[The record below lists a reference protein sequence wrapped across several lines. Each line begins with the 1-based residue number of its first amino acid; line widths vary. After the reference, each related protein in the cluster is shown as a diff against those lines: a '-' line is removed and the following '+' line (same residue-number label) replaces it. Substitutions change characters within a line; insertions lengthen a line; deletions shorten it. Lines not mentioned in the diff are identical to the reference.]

1 MEKPLTYIAPVAQ
14 LLGLELHLQIFGKQF
29 LPGQVVK
36 CILFSSENVIY
47 LSIGENGWI
56 FVYPNVPEVMKA
68 VLPNL
73 TFCVTFHNF
82 SCLISAC
89 LLCCSR
95 LISIFF

>member
-47 LSIGENGWI
+47 LSIGENG
-56 FVYPNVPEVMKA
+56 
-68 VLPNL
+68 
-73 TFCVTFHNF
+73 
-82 SCLISAC
+82 
-89 LLCCSR
+89 
-95 LISIFF
+95 